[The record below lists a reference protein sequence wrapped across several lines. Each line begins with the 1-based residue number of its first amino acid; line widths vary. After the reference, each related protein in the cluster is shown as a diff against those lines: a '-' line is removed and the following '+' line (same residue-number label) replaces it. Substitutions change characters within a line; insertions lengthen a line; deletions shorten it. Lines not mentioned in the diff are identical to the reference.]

1 MPNITLNIDKAKDIW
16 KDKIRQARKAELE
29 SLDVAYMRAL
39 ESGDLAKQ
47 AEIVARKNELR
58 NATDDPALVV
68 ASTHEEIKAVQPA
81 GLEIK

>member
-1 MPNITLNIDKAKDIW
+1 MANVKVNIDKAKEIW
-16 KDKIRQARKAELE
+16 KNKIRQARKAELE

-58 NATDDPALVV
+58 NATDDPVLAA